1 MKAKR
6 RWIIFPSLSLV
17 GICAVLLAASAIF
30 NRSLPVRSP
39 VIETLSAADKIRLAE
54 SLHLREE
61 VGNAVFPGWGE
72 ADIPVIIYN
81 EEYAFLAGYPEPP
94 AGWTKVPAEIQRGEV
109 WKAVEGDFFEGETYY
124 RQRLADPEI
133 TPEAFTVKVGKRWVA
148 SLDTLDWFQI
158 SLARQLR
165 SDLPSLLQPVFPYRL
180 FLSQLT
186 GGSVKY
192 ISLIAHESFHSYQ
205 GSTNPAKFAEAE
217 LIARSA
223 NRYPWDD
230 KSLQADWQ
238 KELDLLA
245 QALRSNDEARIRELT
260 CQFLASRDARRMAA
274 SLPTEMSDYEQRREW
289 LEGLARYAELEIWR
303 QASIGSYESLPET
316 GGLDDFNGYGGFEKR
331 WSQELYQIGQMADDP
346 DDGRFYYT
354 GMAQAYL
361 LDRLLPD
368 WKLKAFEDQV
378 WLEGL
383 LRRGCN

>member
-1 MKAKR
+1 M
-6 RWIIFPSLSLV
+6 
-17 GICAVLLAASAIF
+17 
-30 NRSLPVRSP
+30 
-39 VIETLSAADKIRLAE
+39 
-54 SLHLREE
+54 
-61 VGNAVFPGWGE
+61 
-72 ADIPVIIYN
+72 
-81 EEYAFLAGYPEPP
+81 
-94 AGWTKVPAEIQRGEV
+94 
-109 WKAVEGDFFEGETYY
+109 
-124 RQRLADPEI
+124 
-133 TPEAFTVKVGKRWVA
+133 A
-148 SLDTLDWFQI
+148 SLYTLDWFQI

-260 CQFLASRDARRMAA
+260 CQFLASHDARRMAA
-274 SLPTEMSDYEQRREW
+274 SLPTEVSDYEQRREW

-303 QASIGSYESLPET
+303 QASTGSYESLPET

-383 LRRGCN
+383 LRRACN